1 MESHDKLIHY
11 IKQQLATKETV
22 IVAID
27 GRCGSGKTTFA
38 SILANE
44 LDGQIIHMDDF
55 FLPVSLRT
63 KERLEQ
69 PGENIHYERFNEEVI
84 IPFTNGEGIAIRSY
98 DCAIDTWKEPQNLP
112 RKSLYII
119 EGTYSLH
126 KKIRFFCDVKI
137 FMTVDST
144 MQVERIIARNGI
156 ERLRV
161 FQQKWIPLEESYFT
175 EYAIE
180 NCCDITIDTTNGDG
194 IFRKG
199 SKIN

>member
-11 IKQQLATKETV
+11 IQQQLPNKETV

-44 LDGQIIHMDDF
+44 LNGQIIHMDDF

-63 KERLEQ
+63 KERLQQ

-84 IPFTNGEGIAIRSY
+84 IPFTRGEDIAIRSY
-98 DCAIDTWKEPQNLP
+98 DCTMDSFKEPQNLP
-112 RKSLYII
+112 KKSLYII

-126 KKIRFFCDVKI
+126 QKISDIYDVKI

-144 MQVERIIARNGI
+144 IQVERIIERNGI
-156 ERLRV
+156 ECLSV
-161 FQQKWIPLEESYFT
+161 FQQKWIPLEEKYFA

-180 NCCDITIDTTNGDG
+180 NCCNITIDTTNGDG
-194 IFRKG
+194 VFRKR